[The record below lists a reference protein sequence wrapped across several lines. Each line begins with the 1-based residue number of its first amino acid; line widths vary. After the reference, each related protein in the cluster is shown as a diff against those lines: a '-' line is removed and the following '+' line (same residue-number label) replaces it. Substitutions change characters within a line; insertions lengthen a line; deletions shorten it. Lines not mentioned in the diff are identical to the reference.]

1 MTVMWKHSFS
11 FLTLLFAVAAVCVT
25 GGIPGG
31 PVDVV
36 IGDEGVQD
44 ALKFAVT
51 EFNKASNDIYVS
63 RVSQV
68 VRLQMQVVAGIK
80 YIMTVKM
87 GRTSCRKGTAKNI
100 ELCAFHDGPKLAK
113 TSTCT
118 FEVWSRPW
126 IPDTKLVKKT
136 CTSKA

>member
-1 MTVMWKHSFS
+1 MTVMWKPSFS
-11 FLTLLFAVAAVCVT
+11 FLTLLFAVAAVCVI

-31 PVDVV
+31 PIDAV
-36 IGDEGVQD
+36 IGEEGVQD

-68 VRLQMQVVAGIK
+68 VRVQKQVVAGIK

-87 GRTSCRKGTAKNI
+87 GRTSCRKGTAENI